1 MHTHFLN
8 ICSINFTNE
17 HLIKTDNKYDNKA
30 RNMLSRMGMTKQ
42 AKKYDYNNVYP
53 PPPYYTI
60 ENKKFL
66 SCKHG
71 HNQTCFLVSPHSHNS
86 TESYI

>member
-8 ICSINFTNE
+8 ICSIYFTNE

-42 AKKYDYNNVYP
+42 AKKV
-53 PPPYYTI
+53 
-60 ENKKFL
+60 
-66 SCKHG
+66 
-71 HNQTCFLVSPHSHNS
+71 
-86 TESYI
+86 

>member
-42 AKKYDYNNVYP
+42 AKKV
-53 PPPYYTI
+53 
-60 ENKKFL
+60 
-66 SCKHG
+66 
-71 HNQTCFLVSPHSHNS
+71 
-86 TESYI
+86 